1 MNVTDTDCTGLR
13 AGVQGAAAGQL
24 LQREVHQVQH
34 HIGPGVGYCARWLD
48 IFKVK
53 QPQIPKLDKTLLQI
67 VTRNAE
73 GVGHVDEEPDLGACA
88 GQVLTRSVFKREESY
103 APFWKAESHTSPLG
117 PVPGQNGRYLYIV

>member
-13 AGVQGAAAGQL
+13 AAAGQL

-73 GVGHVDEEPDLGACA
+73 GVGHVDEEPEL
-88 GQVLTRSVFKREESY
+88 VKF
-103 APFWKAESHTSPLG
+103 
-117 PVPGQNGRYLYIV
+117 

>member
-13 AGVQGAAAGQL
+13 AGVQGAAAGHRAGQL
-24 LQREVHQVQH
+24 LQREVLPQPVHQVQH

-73 GVGHVDEEPDLGACA
+73 GVGHVDEEPEL
-88 GQVLTRSVFKREESY
+88 VKF
-103 APFWKAESHTSPLG
+103 
-117 PVPGQNGRYLYIV
+117 